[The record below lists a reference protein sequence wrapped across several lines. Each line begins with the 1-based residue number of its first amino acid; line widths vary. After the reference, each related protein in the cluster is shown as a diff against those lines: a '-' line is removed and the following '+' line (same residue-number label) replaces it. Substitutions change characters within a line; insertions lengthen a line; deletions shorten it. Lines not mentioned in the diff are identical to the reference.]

1 MQYVAILNFP
11 LLLLLTLGRGRV
23 GTGAVE
29 AAETSQQHLR
39 EQEHK
44 WDLLV
49 GEERWLPDWGIDTA
63 AGDA

>member
-1 MQYVAILNFP
+1 M
-11 LLLLLTLGRGRV
+11 